1 MRTARRNRADPTRR
15 AQICNR
21 LRSCAPDLCS
31 SCDAAPWCETRRRAA
46 RCLPGGCCETVCTG
60 CAGPRRGGAAPRD
73 RSTAGG
79 RHGSDGRD
87 GAHRRDGPSGVA
99 GELPGVRARVGA
111 RGVPPD
117 RAVPGDEPRLGA
129 GHRHRGDR
137 PPEAAGGRRSGRGP
151 GAHVPGGHAQNP
163 AGRRAVPRGAWGPGG
178 VSVGHPG
185 ARSHDGADGRPERR
199 GALLRARRARA
210 PGRAAVQDASRR
222 STGQRRAGRR
232 GTADPG
238 RDRGAM
244 ARQQGGRRGQEADA
258 EHRAGAALSRTHA
271 GGGGGR
277 KPKRMSAE
285 TRLLAG
291 PNAASI
297 LVIDDERQVRT
308 VFEEALTG
316 RGYSVDLAE
325 DGKQAIEKVEVK
337 RFDVVICDL
346 KMPGIDGLETIR
358 RIQAIHRD
366 IQFIVITAHG
376 TFESAIESLRVGAFD
391 FLQKPVVLKDLLFS
405 VGKALERRDLLERLA
420 LYELSRTI
428 FSTLEPDL
436 LYGRIV
442 KAAIDVLGADDAS
455 LMLLDENRELS
466 IAISTSLQQEI
477 LAATHLAIG
486 ERVAG
491 RVAQQQEPAVIND
504 DVTGDER
511 FAGVRALR
519 SIKAAIVCPL
529 TMRGELLGVLNV
541 NRVKKTTRYGERD
554 RQSAMILSSLVALAL
569 GNARLHKELQARLQ
583 QISDTQEEV
592 IQNEKMVALGSL
604 LSGVAHEL
612 NNPLCAVLG
621 YAQLMHQEDLEPR
634 LRKGV
639 EVITREADR
648 AATIVSDLLRFSRRE
663 RPEKRALGLSGVL
676 LKTLER
682 KAYDLKSARVEVRTM
697 LDAELPLVLG
707 DFHQLQVVFTNLIT
721 NAQQAMFDHHGRGT
735 LTIKG
740 ERNGG
745 KVVLT
750 FADDGPGIS
759 VAHARRVFDPFFTT
773 KAVGQGTGLGLSVCF
788 AIVRDHG
795 GAPRLAGKPG
805 PGATLPLQLP
815 TAPPPTAAP

>member
-1 MRTARRNRADPTRR
+1 
-15 AQICNR
+15 
-21 LRSCAPDLCS
+21 
-31 SCDAAPWCETRRRAA
+31 
-46 RCLPGGCCETVCTG
+46 
-60 CAGPRRGGAAPRD
+60 
-73 RSTAGG
+73 
-79 RHGSDGRD
+79 
-87 GAHRRDGPSGVA
+87 
-99 GELPGVRARVGA
+99 
-111 RGVPPD
+111 
-117 RAVPGDEPRLGA
+117 
-129 GHRHRGDR
+129 
-137 PPEAAGGRRSGRGP
+137 
-151 GAHVPGGHAQNP
+151 
-163 AGRRAVPRGAWGPGG
+163 
-178 VSVGHPG
+178 
-185 ARSHDGADGRPERR
+185 
-199 GALLRARRARA
+199 
-210 PGRAAVQDASRR
+210 
-222 STGQRRAGRR
+222 
-232 GTADPG
+232 
-238 RDRGAM
+238 
-244 ARQQGGRRGQEADA
+244 
-258 EHRAGAALSRTHA
+258 
-271 GGGGGR
+271 
-277 KPKRMSAE
+277 MSAE

-291 PNAASI
+291 PNAARI
-297 LVIDDERQVRT
+297 LVIDDEPQVRT

-316 RGYSVDLAE
+316 QGYSVDLAE
-325 DGKQAIEKVEVK
+325 DGTQAIEKVEGK
-337 RFDVVICDL
+337 RFDIVICDL

-477 LAATHLAIG
+477 LTATHLAIG

-491 RVAQQQEPAVIND
+491 RVAQQPEPAVIND

-541 NRVKKTTRYGERD
+541 NRVKKTARYGERD

-621 YAQLMHQEDLEPR
+621 YAQLMHQEELEPK

-648 AATIVSDLLRFSRRE
+648 AATIVSDLLRFARRE
-663 RPEKRALGLSGVL
+663 RPEKRSLGLSGVL

-682 KAYDLKSARVEVRTM
+682 KAYDLKSSRVEVRTM
-697 LDAELPLVLG
+697 LDPELPLVLG
-707 DFHQLQVVFTNLIT
+707 DFHQLQLVFMNLIT
-721 NAQQAMFDHHGRGT
+721 NAQQAMFDHRGSGT
-735 LTIKG
+735 LSIGG
-740 ERNGG
+740 EHRNGR
-745 KVVLT
+745 VILT
-750 FADDGPGIS
+750 FTDDGPG
-759 VAHARRVFDPFFTT
+759 VAAENARRVFDPFFTT
-773 KAVGQGTGLGLSVCF
+773 KAVGKGRGLGLSVCF

-795 GAPRLAGKPG
+795 GVIRVSRGAGGGAVFTVELPVIPAELVHSETGGASAGGSAVDEERAAAAAAPGAAGGAPVVPTGPRILIAESEPHVLDVLVELLGSLGYRADTAETGESALAKLRSQDYEALIADFEMPRLEGRSLLDILRSERPKLARRILFLASDAARPQLLEFASTSGNLLMGKPFRLEAMRDALQRLF
-805 PGATLPLQLP
+805 PESRTLHRP
-815 TAPPPTAAP
+815 ASR